1 MISNSQINNNN
12 TSINSNELKDKRL
25 VLAKKYIE
33 NNAMKF
39 DFIALF
45 KILEKIGYYIDSD
58 IQFVL
63 YPSLESAEAY
73 IQKVYFAD
81 NLHKVFVYL
90 NDHQMAY
97 FIDEIKNDYED
108 NYHSI
113 VKFFISLFNEM
124 LRASNKVM
132 FPDALNGE
140 FKATYKEGDALISL
154 NDGNLKSF
162 SYIHCFLE
170 QLFSDFRTVIFEHN
184 HKVDINLEGVIL
196 GQSYLN
202 NRCFLGNYQKTT
214 KIVICVVIM
223 TENALSKREMVE
235 VDRRL
240 KIFCKFF
247 KSCLNEINII
257 IKNFVTDI
265 DLYTI
270 FPVDLK
276 SEKILLQKI
285 YTVVEEINHN

>member
-1 MISNSQINNNN
+1 MTSNSSINNNMEN
-12 TSINSNELKDKRL
+12 TNELKDQRL
-25 VLAKKYIE
+25 VFAKKYIE
-33 NNAMKF
+33 DNAIKF

-45 KILEKIGYYIDSD
+45 KLLEKIGYYIDSD
-58 IQFVL
+58 IEFVL

-90 NDHQMAY
+90 NDHKMAY
-97 FIDEIKNDYED
+97 FIDEIKNEYED
-108 NYHSI
+108 DYHSI
-113 VKFFISLFNEM
+113 VKFFIALFNEM
-124 LRASNKVM
+124 LRASNEVM

-140 FKATYKEGDALISL
+140 FRATYKNGDALISL

-162 SYIHCFLE
+162 SYIHSFLE

-184 HKVDINLEGVIL
+184 HKVDIDLDGVIL
-196 GQSYLN
+196 SESYLN
-202 NRCFLGNYQKTT
+202 NHCFLGSYQKIT

-223 TENALSKREMVE
+223 TENSLSKHEFREVN
-235 VDRRL
+235 RRL

-247 KSCLNEINII
+247 KSCLNEINIL

-270 FPVDLK
+270 FPINLT

-285 YTVVEEINHN
+285 YTVVEEINHK